1 MEEINLK
8 GLSLLREPMAEST
21 RRIIYLSLATI
32 VGLAIVEHLTRT
44 MTISIATLLVLM
56 FIVIGNIGYLYRR
69 FRKSSD

>member
-1 MEEINLK
+1 MK

>member
-1 MEEINLK
+1 LK